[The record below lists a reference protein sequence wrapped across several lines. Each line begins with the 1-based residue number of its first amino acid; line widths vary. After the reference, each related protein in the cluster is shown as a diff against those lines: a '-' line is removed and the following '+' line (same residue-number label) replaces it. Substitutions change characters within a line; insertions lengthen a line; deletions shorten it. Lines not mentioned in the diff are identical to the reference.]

1 MSIILTNVY
10 QSELITLMISPSN
23 DNQIKTFEE
32 LAASDHQFIT
42 DKYFKLYLNSTGD
55 YPEILAKMTNISRS
69 VIDDMPCQEIANQKI
84 VYINPCGDFDYKYFD
99 LVMNKE
105 HVKYLYMMQERILPY
120 YRVFTVSPVN
130 PYLERWQ
137 YYMDWS
143 FTGGLQQHWETEFS
157 LSIVTKHGIKNTEEE
172 DIYLSFSD
180 LDQTFY
186 LLLIGL
192 LASLIIFI
200 LEILS
205 RFFTLNIFLRV
216 YAAHMNVPPTM
227 A

>member
-1 MSIILTNVY
+1 
-10 QSELITLMISPSN
+10 
-23 DNQIKTFEE
+23 
-32 LAASDHQFIT
+32 
-42 DKYFKLYLNSTGD
+42 
-55 YPEILAKMTNISRS
+55 
-69 VIDDMPCQEIANQKI
+69 
-84 VYINPCGDFDYKYFD
+84 
-99 LVMNKE
+99 
-105 HVKYLYMMQERILPY
+105 
-120 YRVFTVSPVN
+120 
-130 PYLERWQ
+130 
-137 YYMDWS
+137 MDWS

-186 LLLIGL
+186 LLMIGL
-192 LASLIIFI
+192 LASLLIFI